1 MKKFQ
6 REKYKPQ
13 EVNYNNNK
21 IFIITQMCKNPQMK
35 LFKPLSKNNI
45 KILLKL
51 KRKTV

>member
-6 REKYKPQ
+6 REKYKPLDF
-13 EVNYNNNK
+13 NYNNK
-21 IFIITQMCKNPQMK
+21 IFIVTLVCKNPQMK
-35 LFKPLSKNNI
+35 IFKPLSKNKI